1 MRLERN
7 CMYLGIILHLLSK
20 ISFVIGSYAMHFFL
34 GRYLPEAEY
43 GIVGTIITIMN
54 FEYIFFTDGVRQ
66 GMAKTI
72 SLERY
77 EEKALIRTGLMFQAG
92 IVLLFFGGT
101 YLGAPVIAGLL
112 GDADLIPYIRNLAFL
127 LPFTGLYSL
136 MLGILNGHKAFQAEA
151 GISIVYPILK
161 LSVIPSVVFLFSDAV
176 LGTQAG
182 FLFAAVTISLISV
195 LGVWKLSPS
204 LHKSEERMPG
214 MEYAKTAASYLLLF
228 GASTF
233 MMNLDTLVLKRVS
246 GDNEIVGYYTGV
258 ANFAKI
264 PYYLL
269 TAFYTVVL
277 PIITGYYIQG
287 NIKEAREKI
296 ADVLGLAL
304 GFILP
309 VIVIV
314 SAASGHILAL
324 FYKPSYR
331 RGENALTFLVF
342 AIAFL
347 GMMLIFSMILSAA
360 DRKTL
365 IAALSVGMLLV
376 QAILCVILTERYSLT
391 GTAAATL
398 IATAA
403 GMIVSAAAVCRI
415 FGAFWQKKHTLLL
428 GINLAAYA
436 VLLFAFRHV
445 QIGNFFVLIALCGI
459 CYLLLAAAGAGLT
472 GIWRELRFM
481 KRSE

>member
-1 MRLERN
+1 
-7 CMYLGIILHLLSK
+7 
-20 ISFVIGSYAMHFFL
+20 
-34 GRYLPEAEY
+34 
-43 GIVGTIITIMN
+43 
-54 FEYIFFTDGVRQ
+54 
-66 GMAKTI
+66 
-72 SLERY
+72 
-77 EEKALIRTGLMFQAG
+77 
-92 IVLLFFGGT
+92 
-101 YLGAPVIAGLL
+101 
-112 GDADLIPYIRNLAFL
+112 
-127 LPFTGLYSL
+127 
-136 MLGILNGHKAFQAEA
+136 
-151 GISIVYPILK
+151 
-161 LSVIPSVVFLFSDAV
+161 
-176 LGTQAG
+176 
-182 FLFAAVTISLISV
+182 
-195 LGVWKLSPS
+195 
-204 LHKSEERMPG
+204 MPG

-277 PIITGYYIQG
+277 PIITGHYIQG

-324 FYKPSYR
+324 FYRPSYR
-331 RGENALTFLVF
+331 RGENALTLLVF

-360 DRKTL
+360 DRKIL
-365 IAALSVGMLLV
+365 IAALSVGMLLL
-376 QAILCVILTERYSLT
+376 QALLCVILTERYSLT

-403 GMIVSAAAVCRI
+403 GMFVSAAAVCRI
-415 FGAFWQKKHTLLL
+415 FGAFWHKKHTLLL

-436 VLLFAFRHV
+436 VLLFAFRHA
-445 QIGNFFVLIALCGI
+445 QIGNFFVLVALCGI
-459 CYLLLAAAGAGLT
+459 CYLLLAAVGAGLT
-472 GIWRELRFM
+472 GIWRELHFI
-481 KRSE
+481 KRS